1 MKLGSPIS
9 KNPGHLTMTDRFD
22 EMALGL
28 LRRFCLDDGCQ
39 LPPCRC
45 RDDLAAALRQVEREA
60 VERLRPRTPDSEGD
74 WRKGRTESG
83 DMM

>member
-22 EMALGL
+22 EWARALVESETTNFRVIEGL
-28 LRRFCLDDGCQ
+28 A
-39 LPPCRC
+39 PKI
-45 RDDLAAALRQVEREA
+45 AAALRQVEREA